1 MKLVECVP
9 NISEGRDP
17 EKIQAIVREVEQV
30 PGVVLLDVESD
41 PDHHRSVITFVG
53 APDAVL
59 EAAFRLTA
67 RATELIDLRTHKGE
81 HPRIGATD
89 VIPFV
94 PVSGVTM
101 EDCVKLAEALGE
113 RIARELQI
121 PVYLYGEAARTPE
134 RRDLANIRRGQFEAL
149 REEIETRPE
158 RKPDFGPSRVHP
170 TAGAVAVG
178 ARKFLIAYNVN
189 LGTTDLSIARAIA
202 RKVRAKG
209 GGLSAVKA
217 LGFELRERNM
227 VQVSMNLVDYEKS
240 SIYAAFELVK
250 LYARRFG
257 VPVVGSEIVGLVPQ
271 KALQDVAEFYLQLE
285 GFQPNQTVEA
295 RIQEKMPPEIGYLLS
310 VAEDTPTPGGGSV
323 SAFSLAQGYALLS
336 MVIGISLRA
345 SKLADHHE
353 TLHTDRSWSFERF
366 SEAHRLV
373 REDAEAF
380 EALRQAYR
388 SKEKDTIQ
396 KAAYRAMEVPFRVMG
411 LALEG
416 LRRAVDLL
424 ERTSPRVVTDLG
436 VAGEQFMAACRGAW
450 LNVRINAPDA
460 GETGTELLR
469 SGEQVMAE
477 AARWYEALKEGVEKH
492 LA

>member
-9 NISEGRDP
+9 NISEGRDT

-53 APDAVL
+53 PPESVV
-59 EAAFRLTA
+59 EAAYRLTA
-67 RATELIDLRTHKGE
+67 KATELIDLRKHKGE

-101 EDCVKLAEALGE
+101 EDCVKLAEQLGE

-121 PVYLYGEAARTPE
+121 PVYLYGEAARLPE
-134 RRDLANIRRGQFEAL
+134 RQDLANIRRGEFEGL
-149 REEIETRPE
+149 REAIETDPS
-158 RKPDFGPSRVHP
+158 RKPDFGPAKIHP

-189 LGTTDLSIARAIA
+189 LGTTDIKIARAIA
-202 RKVRAKG
+202 RKVRARG

-217 LGFELRERNM
+217 LGFEIKERNM

-240 SIYAAFELVK
+240 AIYAAFELVK
-250 LYARRFG
+250 LYAQRYG
-257 VPVVGSEIVGLVPQ
+257 VPVVSSEIVGLVPQ
-271 KALQDVAEFYLQLE
+271 KALNDVAEFYLQLE
-285 GFQPNQTVEA
+285 GFQPDQTVEA
-295 RIQEKMPPEIGYLLS
+295 RIQEKLPPEMDYLLS
-310 VAEDTPTPGGGSV
+310 VADATPTPGGGSV
-323 SAFSLAQGYALLS
+323 SAFSLAQGFALLN
-336 MVIGISLRA
+336 MVIGISLRSSRLA
-345 SKLADHHE
+345 SHHE
-353 TLHTDRSWSFERF
+353 TLEKDRSWSLARL

-373 REDAEAF
+373 REDAQAF
-380 EALRQAYR
+380 EQLRQAYR
-388 SKEKDTIQ
+388 SKDPETIRQ
-396 KAAYRAMEVPFRVMG
+396 AARGAMEVPLRVMERSRDG
-411 LALEG
+411 VLRALE
-416 LRRAVDLL
+416 LL

-436 VAGEQFMAACRGAW
+436 VAGEQFFAACRGAW

-460 GETGTELLR
+460 GEEADELLR
-469 SGEQVMAE
+469 AGKQILESTHETYDQLMKKVEQ
-477 AARWYEALKEGVEKH
+477 AL
-492 LA
+492 